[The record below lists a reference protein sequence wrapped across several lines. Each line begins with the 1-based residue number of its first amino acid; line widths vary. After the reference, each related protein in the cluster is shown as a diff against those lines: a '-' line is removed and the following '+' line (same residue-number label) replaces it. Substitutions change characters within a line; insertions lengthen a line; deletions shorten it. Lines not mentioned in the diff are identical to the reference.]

1 MKNDCL
7 LCNWVES
14 DKYFNRVQVWQNDLW
29 RVTTSLAAPV
39 PGFSYLE
46 PKRHIA
52 YITDLDGN
60 ESISLGPTLAL
71 VTRVL
76 RDITNAK
83 LIYVNVFGE
92 RVPHLHFNLAPHR
105 DGDSLRGGSGM
116 LLDNARP
123 LPVTELEIVAEHI
136 HQALGQIQK

>member
-7 LCNWVES
+7 LCNWAES

-39 PGFSYLE
+39 LGFSYLE
-46 PKRHIA
+46 PKHHIA
-52 YITDLDGN
+52 YITDLDGD

-76 RDITNAK
+76 QDITNAK
-83 LIYVNVFGE
+83 LVYVNVFGE

-105 DGDSLRGGSGM
+105 DGDLLRGGSGM
-116 LLDNARP
+116 LLDNANP
-123 LPVTELEIVAEHI
+123 LPVAELEIIAEQFR
-136 HQALGQIQK
+136 QALGQIQK